1 MSMELPYEVIVA
13 TDAEGNHLDLTSDK
27 ESDPRHV
34 IGWSN
39 FGYEIELTTD
49 SEEHTRQ
56 LFELLKHTRIV
67 DMD

>member
-1 MSMELPYEVIVA
+1 MELPYEVIVA
-13 TDAEGNHLDLTSDK
+13 TDAEGNHIDLTIDK
-27 ESDPRHV
+27 ESTPQHI